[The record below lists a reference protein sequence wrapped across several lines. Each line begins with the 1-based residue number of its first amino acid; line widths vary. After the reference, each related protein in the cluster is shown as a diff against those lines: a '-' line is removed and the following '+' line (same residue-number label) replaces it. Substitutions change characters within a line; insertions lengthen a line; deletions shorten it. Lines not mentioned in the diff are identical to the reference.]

1 MTKTSKKERG
11 RLDPGPVR
19 PGEYVGR
26 VPIQVRYAETDAQ
39 AVVYHSNFLI
49 YFEVGRTEWI
59 KETGIPYTALE
70 EQGYALFIAES
81 HLRFLKPATYDD
93 RLFVE
98 TRLAE
103 LRTRSC
109 TFYYRVLHEGEE
121 ESMVEGWTAMV
132 CLGKNRRVAPIPS
145 ELAEAM
151 RSIAA
156 L

>member
-93 RLFVE
+93 RLIVE

-109 TFYYRVLHEGEE
+109 TFYYRVLHEGKE